1 MKKVSYEKYLSM
13 NNDNYVDVENPSDCS
28 TRFQNEKVEIMV
40 HKGVNKNDELEH
52 WFDGN
57 DENVCVVYKDSDI
70 QIVYECTWEDMM
82 KEYNF
87 NL

>member
-13 NNDNYVDVENPSDCS
+13 NNFNYVDVENPSDCS
-28 TRFQNEKVEIMV
+28 T
-40 HKGVNKNDELEH
+40 
-52 WFDGN
+52 
-57 DENVCVVYKDSDI
+57 
-70 QIVYECTWEDMM
+70 MM